1 MPATTDPVEPH
12 LPTSAPGPGLRVYA
26 TAELDSALEHLAWR
40 GGRVHEGV
48 HLARKAL
55 RRTRATL
62 ALGVA
67 ALGAPS
73 QWIDKRLRRL
83 NRGLSLL
90 RDAQALVETLDR
102 LVRTDYGDAAITHL
116 LQSARR
122 EAAARRIEVAKR
134 ILGADP
140 ALGERRSAL
149 RVLRAALAALPWEAL
164 TAEQIETV
172 REHSQRRLHDARLR
186 ALKSGDDDDW
196 HRWRRRA
203 RRVSQQRR
211 ALTAIGVDPDRLKVD
226 EGFDKRT
233 TEHLGV
239 AQDLVLL
246 IEHCNRDSPFSK
258 PRRAALH
265 AFAAPELARLR
276 RKIAAAS

>member
-1 MPATTDPVEPH
+1 MPATTDPAEPH
-12 LPTSAPGPGLRVYA
+12 LPTSAPGPGLRAYA
-26 TAELDSALEHLAWR
+26 TEELDSALVHLAWR

-48 HLARKAL
+48 HLARKAM

-62 ALGVA
+62 ALGAA
-67 ALGAPS
+67 ALGTQS
-73 QWIDKRLRRL
+73 QRIDKRLRRL

-102 LVRTDYGDAAITHL
+102 LIRSDYDDAVITL

-122 EAAARRIEVAKR
+122 EAAARRIDVAKR

-149 RVLRAALAALPWEAL
+149 RTLREALSALPWEAL
-164 TAEQIETV
+164 TAEQIETA

-186 ALKSGDDDDW
+186 ALNDGDDADW

-203 RRVSQQRR
+203 RRVSQERR
-211 ALTAIGVDPDRLKVD
+211 ALAAVGVDPEHLEGDH
-226 EGFDKRT
+226 GFDKHT
-233 TEHLGV
+233 TERLGV
-239 AQDLVLL
+239 AQDLALL
-246 IEHCNRDSPFSK
+246 IEHCGRNSPFSK
-258 PRRAALH
+258 PHRAALH

>member
-1 MPATTDPVEPH
+1 MPATTDPAEPH
-12 LPTSAPGPGLRVYA
+12 LPTSAPGPGLCTYA
-26 TAELDSALEHLAWR
+26 TAELDSALAHLAWR

-55 RRTRATL
+55 RRTRAAL

-67 ALGAPS
+67 ALGAQS
-73 QWIDKRLRRL
+73 QRIDKRLRRL

-102 LVRTDYGDAAITHL
+102 LIRSDYGDAAITL

-122 EAAARRIEVAKR
+122 EAAARRIEVAQR

-149 RVLRAALAALPWEAL
+149 RALRAALAALPWEAL
-164 TAEQIETV
+164 TTAQIDTE
-172 REHSQRRLHDARLR
+172 REHAQRRLHDARLR
-186 ALKSGDDDDW
+186 ALNSDVDDDW

-211 ALTAIGVDPDRLKVD
+211 ALTAIGVDPDHLKGD
-226 EGFDKRT
+226 DGFDKRT
-233 TEHLGV
+233 TERLGA
-239 AQDLVLL
+239 AQDLTLL
-246 IEHCNRDSPFSK
+246 IDHCGRDSPFSK
-258 PRRAALH
+258 PHRAALQ
-265 AFAAPELARLR
+265 AFAKPELARLR
-276 RKIAAAS
+276 RKIAAAR